1 MTYGN
6 LRFYSGKKANMKK
19 DFNINYP
26 MIHQGTEKTE
36 VVFFQKESELFANIG
51 NGENKHIYVTD
62 SNIAFVIFAV
72 AMKKDM

>member
-1 MTYGN
+1 
-6 LRFYSGKKANMKK
+6 MKK

-62 SNIAFVIFAV
+62 SNIALLPEV
-72 AMKKDM
+72 KKF

>member
-1 MTYGN
+1 
-6 LRFYSGKKANMKK
+6 MKK

-51 NGENKHIYVTD
+51 NG
-62 SNIAFVIFAV
+62 
-72 AMKKDM
+72 